1 MTFRAGK
8 RHASREGLRIPA
20 PPRDIAGALRLA
32 SWCAIQ
38 VARGNISYADAP
50 AITDALKEFREL
62 LAARDT
68 DAKLAEA
75 KRLVAEMK
83 TVRA

>member
-20 PPRDIAGALRLA
+20 PPRDLAGALRLA

-38 VARGNISYADAP
+38 VARGNISHADAR

-62 LAARDT
+62 LSTRDA
-68 DAKLAEA
+68 DAKLEEA
-75 KRLVAEMK
+75 KRLLAEMK
-83 TVRA
+83 ASKS